1 MGFFWLSDALL
12 SYWTFRSS
20 LMLFHRAP
28 CWSYD
33 KKCRQHISRNLPDD
47 LFVWVFSSNWIIF
60 RLLLSGER
68 EKKHIA
74 QPHLFTILGSIIIEH
89 DNWPSSSFI
98 WKHETK
104 LHFSLKSQSDPIIH
118 KESLFLSGFASLIEL
133 VNVPHFPVFLIHFL
147 VLTMGYSFENV
158 PEFTSTFCPCEEDQI
173 GGQFRISQPKRDCW
187 NFSISNDGELKLL

>member
-1 MGFFWLSDALL
+1 VLSERFSTFFSAVLTRKNRNVFLLDSAIKNESIIMGFCWLSDALL

-89 DNWPSSSFI
+89 DNWSSSSFI

-133 VNVPHFPVFLIHFL
+133 VNVPYVNNSSYWYI
-147 VLTMGYSFENV
+147 
-158 PEFTSTFCPCEEDQI
+158 
-173 GGQFRISQPKRDCW
+173 
-187 NFSISNDGELKLL
+187 LLFFWKDKK